1 MDIADIRPNPIH
13 QTGIPCNFQNFNLV
27 QGNLLPI
34 YISPCFCSLYIIS
47 WLLTHSWKTEL
58 GIIEEQWPRQIGLR
72 KQTKIACNQCF
83 LCQAQATGTEMPIL

>member
-34 YISPCFCSLYIIS
+34 YISRHVFVVYTLY
-47 WLLTHSWKTEL
+47 L
-58 GIIEEQWPRQIGLR
+58 GY
-72 KQTKIACNQCF
+72 
-83 LCQAQATGTEMPIL
+83 

>member
-58 GIIEEQWPRQIGLR
+58 GIV
-72 KQTKIACNQCF
+72 TS
-83 LCQAQATGTEMPIL
+83 